1 MHPFDVI
8 MLNMSSYA
16 EWLHGVNNRNYHVLD
31 ELVRSSDVRRI
42 LAVDYPPLTF
52 KRALRNY
59 KENVLMS
66 LPEGKVRYRSLTE
79 RLTEISDKLSVYS
92 NCTFY
97 KSPERFM
104 QRLKAVAERLELRDM
119 VVWSFFPPAMKHTGS
134 LGQRLTVF
142 DAVDNW
148 AEHSSYRQF
157 VPMLKENYAYIKEK
171 ADIIFTVADELQ
183 KLFDNQPNVYWIPN
197 GVDLA
202 HYQTPRRLVNRDIA
216 DIQRPIVG
224 YIGIIQDRVDVDMI
238 VDLARMNPDKSF
250 VMVGPVWSDRD
261 KQRLE
266 TRENVHVLGYK
277 SYDEAPAYIQQ
288 FDVALI
294 PHKVSTFIT
303 STNPMKVYEY
313 LACGKPVVATRH
325 SGAEMFQDAV
335 YLAADT
341 AEFHSSIGR
350 ALVEDSSDKQRMR
363 RDAVREYSWSA
374 TVSQMLMIVKKKLTY

>member
-1 MHPFDVI
+1 
-8 MLNMSSYA
+8 
-16 EWLHGVNNRNYHVLD
+16 
-31 ELVRSSDVRRI
+31 
-42 LAVDYPPLTF
+42 
-52 KRALRNY
+52 
-59 KENVLMS
+59 
-66 LPEGKVRYRSLTE
+66 
-79 RLTEISDKLSVYS
+79 
-92 NCTFY
+92 
-97 KSPERFM
+97 M
-104 QRLKAVAERLELRDM
+104 QRLKAVAERLELRDV
-119 VVWSFFPPAMKHTGS
+119 VVWSFFPPAMKHTGN

-157 VPMLKENYAYIKEK
+157 VPMLKENYVYIKEK

-202 HYQTPRRLVNRDIA
+202 HYQTSRRLINRDIA
-216 DIQRPIVG
+216 DIPRPIVG

-238 VDLARMNPDKSF
+238 VELAGMNPDKSF

-266 TRENVHVLGYK
+266 TCRNIHVLGYK

-294 PHKVSTFIT
+294 PHKPSTFIT
-303 STNPMKVYEY
+303 STNPMKAYEY
-313 LACGKPVVATRH
+313 LACGKPVVATRQ

-335 YLAADT
+335 YLASDV
-341 AEFHSSIGR
+341 AEFHTCIGR
-350 ALVEDSSDKQRMR
+350 ALAEDSPEKQRMR
-363 RDAVREYSWSA
+363 RDAVREYSWGN